1 MIHIIYSQNSYYHK
15 MQKKQKV
22 GIGENYEIT
31 NNYDEAFD
39 QYIKFGGMS
48 GSYEY
53 KAAEKYCEY
62 IRNVYSTVKFEIW
75 QKNAR

>member
-39 QYIKFGGMS
+39 QYIKFGGMPS
-48 GSYEY
+48 SYEY
-53 KAAEKYCEY
+53 KAEGK
-62 IRNVYSTVKFEIW
+62 
-75 QKNAR
+75 